1 MHAPP
6 HDRLSEA
13 EFLALPETTRR
24 VELVDGEV
32 LVAPAPSALHQE
44 VLRRLVRELERG
56 LAAAEPNVT
65 LLFAPTDV
73 RFGDRR
79 ILQPD
84 VALWRRSLALPAT
97 GPITTVPDV
106 CVEILSNDRAYDRT
120 TRRAIYAD
128 AGVPEYWVVELYGPL
143 ELWTGERLS
152 HSQTFHD
159 RIVSVA
165 IPGLEIDLARV
176 FLAAGD
182 RGADD

>member
-6 HDRLSEA
+6 HHRLSEA

-44 VLRRLVRELERG
+44 VLRRLVRELERR
-56 LAAAEPNVT
+56 LPAAAPHAT

-84 VALWRRSLALPAT
+84 VALWRRSLSLPAT
-97 GPITTVPDV
+97 GPITAVPDF
-106 CVEILSNDRAYDRT
+106 CVEVLSNDRAYDRT
-120 TRRAIYAD
+120 TNRAIYAD
-128 AGVPEYWVVELYGPL
+128 AGVSEYWIVELHGPL
-143 ELWTGERLS
+143 EQWTGERLS
-152 HSQTFHD
+152 RSRTFHD
-159 RIVSVA
+159 RITSAA

-176 FLAAGD
+176 FL
-182 RGADD
+182 GADDRSADE